1 MTIPAEIRLNA
12 WTGDEAAQATTDEE
26 AARWGAGKRGIPRS
40 QAVLPFGPPTDP
52 RDWRSADVG
61 YGILL
66 PDSTDPNLSDAAK
79 AAGEDAD
86 APIRELLTARP
97 GTVVLRWSPDL
108 PDHLLRR
115 YFAQGRPQEPAIG
128 LSEFGTD
135 RGRLPRY
142 VVIVGGPEVI
152 PWSVQY
158 ALGTRH
164 LVGRIPLSGE
174 PLARYVRALLANW
187 SDAPARTDRA
197 LSWTV
202 DHGPTDIT
210 ALMRAVI
217 AAPLAG
223 CLTPPPLA
231 QFRDLVAAE
240 ATGAALLSALT
251 EIRPG
256 LLATSS
262 HGRTGPL
269 GNPTEMRAVLGLP
282 VDGTHTTLPLDALC
296 GAVPGG
302 CVWYAQACCS
312 AGAAGESFYAGLLP
326 VGSSAFGTVEAV
338 ASLGTMVAPAAL
350 ELLGRENP
358 VRAVLGHV
366 EPTFSW
372 TLQVENTGQG
382 LGGRLV
388 SALSTHLYAGEPLGL
403 ALAEYRADVGELH
416 TQWARLREMLA
427 AGDTSVRE
435 TLTRLRVS
443 ALDRQSL
450 VLLGDPTVALPAL
463 GGAGP

>member
-1 MTIPAEIRLNA
+1 MPDN
-12 WTGDEAAQATTDEE
+12 
-26 AARWGAGKRGIPRS
+26 
-40 QAVLPFGPPTDP
+40 TDP
-52 RDWRSADVG
+52 S
-61 YGILL
+61 
-66 PDSTDPNLSDAAK
+66 LSDAAK
-79 AAGEDAD
+79 AAGEDAA
-86 APIRELLTARP
+86 APVRELLAARP

-115 YFAQGRPQEPAIG
+115 YFAQDAVQEPAIG
-128 LSEFGTD
+128 LSDFGVG

-142 VVIVGGPEVI
+142 VAIIGGPEVI

-164 LVGRIPLSGE
+164 LVGRIPLSGDA
-174 PLARYVRALLANW
+174 LAHYVRALLADWNG
-187 SDAPARTDRA
+187 AQARPDRA
-197 LSWTV
+197 MSWTV

-217 AAPLAG
+217 AAPLAAR
-223 CLTPPPLA
+223 LTPPPLA
-231 QFRDLVAAE
+231 EFRDLTAAQ
-240 ATGAALLSALT
+240 ATGAALVSALS

-269 GNPTEMRAVLGLP
+269 GNPAEMSAALGLP
-282 VDGTHTTLPLDALC
+282 VDSTHTTVALRTLC
-296 GAVPGG
+296 DGMPGG

-326 VGSSAFGTVEAV
+326 VGTSAFATVDAV

-372 TLQVENTGQG
+372 TLQVDDTGQG

-388 SALSTHLYAGEPLGL
+388 SALSAHLYAGEPLGL

-416 TQWARLREMLA
+416 TRWARLRETLA
-427 AGDTSVRE
+427 GGDTSVRE

-450 VLLGDPTVALPAL
+450 VLLGDPTIAFPAL
-463 GGAGP
+463 THGGQ

>member
-1 MTIPAEIRLNA
+1 MTLPAEIQLNA
-12 WTGDEAAQATTDEE
+12 WTGDEVARATTDDD
-26 AARWGAGKRGIPRS
+26 AARWGAGRGGMPRS
-40 QAVLPFGPPTDP
+40 QAVLPFGPPVDP

-66 PDSTDPNLSDAAK
+66 PDDREANLSDAAK
-79 AAGEDAD
+79 AAGEDAP
-86 APIRELLTARP
+86 APIRELLAARP
-97 GTVVLRWSPDL
+97 DTAVLRWSPDL

-115 YFAQGRPQEPAIG
+115 YFAQGAPQEPAIG
-128 LSEFGTD
+128 LSEFGTG
-135 RGRLPRY
+135 RGRLPKY
-142 VVIVGGPEVI
+142 VAIVGGPEVI

-158 ALGTRH
+158 TLGTRH

-174 PLARYVRALLANW
+174 PLAHYVHALLADW
-187 SDAPARTDRA
+187 SDAPAHPDRA

-217 AAPLAG
+217 AAPLAAR
-223 CLTPPPLA
+223 LTPPPLA
-231 QFRDLVAAE
+231 QFRDITAAE
-240 ATGAALLSALT
+240 ATGAALPAALA

-262 HGRTGPL
+262 HGRTGPSAD
-269 GNPTEMRAVLGLP
+269 PAEMRATLGLP
-282 VDGTHTTLPLDALC
+282 VDGTHVTVPLTTLCDAI
-296 GAVPGG
+296 PGG

-326 VGSSAFGTVEAV
+326 VGSSALATIEAV
-338 ASLGTMVAPAAL
+338 AGLGTMVAPAAL
-350 ELLGRENP
+350 ALLGREDP

-372 TLQVENTGQG
+372 TLQVEDTGQG

-388 SALSTHLYAGEPLGL
+388 SALSTHLFAGEPLGL
-403 ALAEYRADVGELH
+403 TLAEYRADVGELH
-416 TQWARLREMLA
+416 TRWARLRELLA
-427 AGDTSVRE
+427 GGDTSVRE

-450 VLLGDPTVALPAL
+450 VLLGDPTVALPAP
-463 GGAGP
+463 APDHP

>member
-1 MTIPAEIRLNA
+1 MTLPADIQLNA
-12 WTGDEAAQATTDEE
+12 WTGDEVARATPDQD
-26 AARWGAGKRGIPRS
+26 AARWGAGTRGIPHS
-40 QAVLPFGPPTDP
+40 QAVLPFGPPADP

-66 PDSTDPNLSDAAK
+66 PDDTDPNLSDAAK
-79 AAGEDAD
+79 AAGEDAA
-86 APIRELLTARP
+86 APVRELLAARP
-97 GTVVLRWSPDL
+97 DTAVLRWSPDL

-115 YFAQGRPQEPAIG
+115 YFAQGLPQEPAIG
-128 LSEFGTD
+128 LSEFGIG
-135 RGRLPRY
+135 RGRLPKY
-142 VVIVGGPEVI
+142 VAIIGGPEVI

-174 PLARYVRALLANW
+174 PLAHYVHALLAGW
-187 SDAPARTDRA
+187 SDAQAHADRA
-197 LSWTV
+197 LTWTV

-217 AAPLAG
+217 AAPLAER
-223 CLTPPPLA
+223 LTPPPLA
-231 QFRDLVAAE
+231 QFRDLTAAE
-240 ATGAALLSALT
+240 ATGAALLGALA

-269 GNPTEMRAVLGLP
+269 GNPAEMRAALGLP
-282 VDGTHTTLPLDALC
+282 VDGTHTTVPLGTLCDAM
-296 GAVPGG
+296 PGG

-326 VGSSAFGTVEAV
+326 VGSSALGAVEAV
-338 ASLGTMVAPAAL
+338 AGLGTMVAPAAL

-372 TLQVENTGQG
+372 TLQVDDTGQG

-416 TQWARLREMLA
+416 TRWARLREALA
-427 AGDTSVRE
+427 GGDTSVRE

-450 VLLGDPTVALPAL
+450 VLLGDPTVALPAS
-463 GGAGP
+463 GGDGP

>member
-1 MTIPAEIRLNA
+1 MTLPADIQLDA
-12 WTGDEAAQATTDEE
+12 WTGDEVAQATIDAG
-26 AARWGAGKRGIPRS
+26 AASWGAGRGGMPHS
-40 QAVLPFGPPTDP
+40 QAVLPFAAPADP

-66 PDSTDPNLSDAAK
+66 PDSTDPQVSDAAK
-79 AAGEDAD
+79 AAGEDAAD
-86 APIRELLTARP
+86 PVRELLAARP

-115 YFAQGRPQEPAIG
+115 YFAADPPQEPAIG
-128 LSEFGTD
+128 LSEFGTG
-135 RGRLPRY
+135 RGRLPKY
-142 VVIVGGPEVI
+142 VAIIGGPDVI

-158 ALGTRH
+158 TLGTRH
-164 LVGRIPLSGE
+164 LVGRIPLAGDA
-174 PLARYVRALLANW
+174 LAHYVRALLADW
-187 SDAPARTDRA
+187 AGAEARTDRA
-197 LSWTV
+197 VTWTV
-202 DHGPTDIT
+202 DHGPLDIT

-217 AAPLAG
+217 AAPLAAR
-223 CLTPPPLA
+223 LTPPPLA
-231 QFRDLVAAE
+231 GFRDVSAAE
-240 ATGAALLSALT
+240 ATGDALVGALA
-251 EIRPG
+251 ELRPG

-269 GNPTEMRAVLGLP
+269 GDPTAMRATLGLP
-282 VDGTHTTLPLDALC
+282 VDGTHTTVPLRTVCD
-296 GAVPGG
+296 GIPGG

-326 VGSSAFGTVEAV
+326 VGSSALGTVEAV
-338 ASLGTMVAPAAL
+338 AGLGTMVAPAPL
-350 ELLGRENP
+350 ELLGREQP

-372 TLQVENTGQG
+372 TLRVDDTGQG

-388 SALSTHLYAGEPLGL
+388 SALSSRLYAGEPLGL

-416 TQWARLREMLA
+416 TRWARLRDTLA
-427 AGDTSVRE
+427 NGDTSVRE
-435 TLTRLRVS
+435 TLTRLRVA

-450 VLLGDPTVALPAL
+450 VLLGDPTIALPPL
-463 GGAGP
+463 PLTG